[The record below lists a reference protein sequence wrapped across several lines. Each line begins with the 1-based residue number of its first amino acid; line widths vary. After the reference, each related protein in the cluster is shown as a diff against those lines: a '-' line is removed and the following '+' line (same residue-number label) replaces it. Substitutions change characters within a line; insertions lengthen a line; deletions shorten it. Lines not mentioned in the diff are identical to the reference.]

1 MLFRRLS
8 QSVSSGTT
16 LTTVEGYVV
25 SVIAHTFLIVSAVIP
40 ANRSEQLH
48 EEVPES
54 FKWAEYLIPK
64 DKPAAVKQGTR
75 ERITY
80 SQLMAP
86 GGEGT
91 LQSDAKEPERL
102 AIVKPEGIAE
112 DELVEQDEA
121 PPPIEELPG
130 DTILTVLE
138 VDTAAARYDESA
150 APPYPPSLLE
160 RRIEGSVAVQYV
172 VDTTGRA
179 DTTSFVVLTT
189 SHDEF
194 SRAVRRTLPEM
205 RFRSA
210 VMGNRKVRQLVQQL
224 FTFKIDT
231 TQLQPPPTSAQTG
244 KRKP

>member
-8 QSVSSGTT
+8 ESTPYTGI

-25 SVIAHTFLIVSAVIP
+25 SVVAHTLLIVSVLLPSAAEAP
-40 ANRSEQLH
+40 GSD
-48 EEVPES
+48 EVPES

-64 DKPAAVKQGTR
+64 DKPPGSREVR
-75 ERITY
+75 ERVTY
-80 SQLMAP
+80 TQLMAP

-91 LQSDAKEPERL
+91 LPGDTKEPERL
-102 AIVKPEGIAE
+102 AIVKPEGIAA
-112 DELVEQDEA
+112 DDLADVSEA
-121 PPPIEELPG
+121 PPPSLEMSG
-130 DTILTVLE
+130 DSVMTVLE

-160 RRIEGSVAVQYV
+160 KRIEGSVAVQYV

-179 DTTSFVVLTT
+179 DTSSFVVLTT
-189 SHDEF
+189 AHNEF
-194 SRAVRRTLPEM
+194 SLAVKRTLPEM

-210 VMGNRKVRQLVQQL
+210 VMGTRKVRQLVQQL

-231 TQLQPPPTSAQTG
+231 TMIARQEEEKNR

>member
-8 QSVSSGTT
+8 ESTHSGAI

-25 SVIAHTFLIVSAVIP
+25 SVVAHTLLIVSVVLPNTISVP
-40 ANRSEQLH
+40 VSD
-48 EEVPES
+48 EVPES

-64 DKPAAVKQGTR
+64 DKPAGSKAVR
-75 ERITY
+75 ERVTY
-80 SQLMAP
+80 THLAAP

-91 LQSDAKEPERL
+91 LPADSREPERL
-102 AIVKPEGIAE
+102 AVVKPEGVA
-112 DELVEQDEA
+112 DDDLADVSEA
-121 PPPIEELPG
+121 PPPAPDAYG
-130 DTILTVLE
+130 DTVMTVLE

-160 RRIEGSVAVQYV
+160 KRIEGSVAVQYI
-172 VDTTGRA
+172 VDTTGMA
-179 DTTSFVVLTT
+179 DTSSFVVLTT
-189 SHDEF
+189 AHPEF
-194 SRAVRRTLPEM
+194 SNAVRRTLPSM

-210 VMGNRKVRQLVQQL
+210 VMGTRKVRQLVQQL

-231 TQLQPPPTSAQTG
+231 TMIARQQEEEKNR